1 MSIIIRPA
9 RPEEANWLTEIACR
23 AKARWGYSAEQ
34 IADWQPVFLAI
45 TSDCVRQHSLW
56 VAEYVTGQP
65 VAFAELELRRGGS
78 ESLGQACARKRAP
91 RIM

>member
-23 AKARWGYSAEQ
+23 AKARWGYIGEQ
-34 IADWQPVFLAI
+34 IADWKPAFLTIA
-45 TSDCVRQHSLW
+45 SDYVRQHSLW

-65 VAFAELELRRGGS
+65 VAFAALELRRS
-78 ESLGQACARKRAP
+78 DCESLGLDCARRRAP
-91 RIM
+91 HIM